1 MPGLVLGGDRA
12 VYIAGPC
19 VIESADMVLRVAE
32 KLRAVADR
40 LDVPVVFKSSFD
52 KANRSSLTSFRG
64 VGIDQGLRALERV
77 REETGLPLLTDVH
90 EPEQAVAA
98 AAVVDIL
105 QIPAFLCRQTD
116 MLLACGRTGRGVNVK
131 KGQFL
136 APDDVANVVDKVR
149 STGNQRVSITER
161 GATFGYH
168 NLVVDMRGLPVMR
181 RIAPVVF
188 DVTHSLQLPGGLG
201 HATAGAREFHPY
213 LARAAAGAGVDGFFI
228 EVHPDPANALSD
240 ATTQLDFDQFERLVP
255 QLEAVDQVVRAT
267 AGESW
272 R

>member
-1 MPGLVLGGDRA
+1 
-12 VYIAGPC
+12 
-19 VIESADMVLRVAE
+19 
-32 KLRAVADR
+32 
-40 LDVPVVFKSSFD
+40 
-52 KANRSSLTSFRG
+52 
-64 VGIDQGLRALERV
+64 
-77 REETGLPLLTDVH
+77 LTDVH

-116 MLLACGRTGRGVNVK
+116 MLLACGRTGRAVNVK

-161 GATFGYH
+161 GTTFGYH

-181 RIAPVVF
+181 RIVPVVF

-255 QLEAVDQVVRAT
+255 QLEAVDQVVRST